1 MKSFLYELDQDLL
14 KKEMYKDHND
24 KFSAFANEF
33 RYVLDKHVP
42 LKTKTIRGNNAPFMI
57 KKLSKEIMNRS
68 RLRSKYL
75 KWPSRENVLE
85 NKKAKTICNS
95 LNKSSKK
102 TYFAGISRKG
112 FVSNK
117 KFWSKLEPFLINK
130 GFLTNENI
138 AVKCNEQ
145 TNIPI
150 FKKNEREKV
159 ENYRPASILNCF
171 SKICEKYILKQF
183 KTFLNDFPSTWQHI
197 EYTTVQAMF

>member
-1 MKSFLYELDQDLL
+1 
-14 KKEMYKDHND
+14 MYKDHND
-24 KFSAFANEF
+24 KFSAFADEL

-42 LKTKTIRGNNAPFMI
+42 LKTKTLRGNNAPCVI
-57 KKLSKEIMNRS
+57 KNLSKAIMNRS

-75 KWPSRENVLE
+75 KWPSIENVLE

-95 LNKSSKK
+95 RNKSNKK
-102 TYFAGISRKG
+102 TYFADISRKG

-117 KFWSKLEPFLINK
+117 KFWSKLEPFLTNK
-130 GFLTNENI
+130 GFLTNANI

-145 TNIPI
+145 INIPI
-150 FKKNEREKV
+150 FKKNEGEKV

-171 SKICEKYILKQF
+171 SKICEKYILKQY